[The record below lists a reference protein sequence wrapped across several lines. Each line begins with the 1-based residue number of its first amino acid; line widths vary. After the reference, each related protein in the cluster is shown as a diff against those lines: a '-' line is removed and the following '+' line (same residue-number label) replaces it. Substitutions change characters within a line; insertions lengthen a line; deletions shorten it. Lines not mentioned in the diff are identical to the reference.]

1 MRLCCSLLTL
11 PLLLRREAYQM
22 MRSSGERAKT
32 NRQIKKPTDNA
43 NKVNEPNNQKR
54 CLQLQSLHVQRHT
67 VEPVQ
72 IERMMLNHCMSSN
85 MQFNLCVMLYHCM
98 ISSMQLR
105 HRCLLY
111 SHGLNEL
118 IAAVSYCSI
127 HLFATSHHNLV
138 L

>member
-1 MRLCCSLLTL
+1 LCCSLLTL

-22 MRSSGERAKT
+22 TRSSGERAKT

-72 IERMMLNHCMSSN
+72 IECIMLSLHVQQHAVQSLHDVVSLHDQQHAAGRLVTDVCSTLMA
-85 MQFNLCVMLYHCM
+85 
-98 ISSMQLR
+98 SM
-105 HRCLLY
+105 
-111 SHGLNEL
+111 N
-118 IAAVSYCSI
+118 
-127 HLFATSHHNLV
+127 
-138 L
+138 